1 MALYGAALLDLAF
14 GVGVYALEPPRR
26 RWLWRAQMLLILAYS
41 VIIAL
46 ALPEYWLHPFGP
58 LLKNVPLFAVI
69 LLLHEFEDVPRRWT
83 T

>member
-1 MALYGAALLDLAF
+1 M
-14 GVGVYALEPPRR
+14 
-26 RWLWRAQMLLILAYS
+26 
-41 VIIAL
+41 